1 MGNKSIQQL
10 NGKNL
15 YYSFLSGAKKIIEH
29 QKELNKLNF
38 FPVPDADT
46 GTNMASTIR
55 SVIERIK
62 PQNSYK
68 ETADAIAIAALNGAR
83 GNSGVIFAQFLYG
96 VSAETCRCEEIS
108 IERFA
113 ESVKRSVQYIYD
125 AIANPIEGTILTVIR
140 EWADFIYANKN
151 KLTDFTHLLSSSVDA
166 ANISLQGTAK
176 KINNSSKSVIVD
188 AGAKG
193 FVLFLEGIVE
203 WIKSTN
209 IRTITNFSKEHI
221 AIEAV
226 EITDDTH
233 ETFNYRYCTEAM
245 IKDCTLSLGEL
256 RKLVIEM
263 GDSLVIAGSSKL
275 IRLHIHTDK
284 PQDIFTKLSPFGTL
298 TFQKADDMQK
308 QYEAAHH
315 RKWNI
320 ALVTDSACDLSPE
333 QFDFYQ
339 INIVPINIFF
349 GDNHYLDKI
358 TIKPDHF
365 YNLLNKSKKLPTTSQ
380 PNEKTFTNLYS
391 HLSTH
396 YDSIIAVHISQKFSG
411 TYNSSRLAAE
421 KISAEM
427 GKKIT
432 VIDSETLTGSLG
444 LLTLRVAKAIEA
456 GMSHD
461 EIVAQTD
468 DWKKKA
474 SILVSVKSIKNM
486 VKGGR
491 LSPMKG
497 LLANLI
503 NLKPIVSGDGKGSLT
518 MLDKTF
524 SQRSNMK
531 KVISHVKQQIAGKN
545 IWGYS
550 VLHAQNIES
559 TGYFISEM
567 EKLTGKNPLSIIDT
581 TPIIGLHSGEKALA
595 IALMTE

>member
-1 MGNKSIQQL
+1 MGNDSIQQL

-62 PQNSYK
+62 PHRSYK
-68 ETADAIAIAALNGAR
+68 VTADAIALAALDGAR

-96 VSAETCRCEEIS
+96 MSAETLRCEKIT

-113 ESVKRSVQYIYD
+113 ESVQRSVQYIYD
-125 AIANPIEGTILTVIR
+125 AIADPIEGTILTVIR

-151 KLTDFTHLLSSSVDA
+151 KLTDFSHLLSQSVEV
-166 ANISLQGTAK
+166 ANVSLQGTAK
-176 KINNSSKSVIVD
+176 NIRNLSKPTVD

-193 FVLFLEGIVE
+193 FVLFLEGILE
-203 WIKSTN
+203 WIKWSN
-209 IRTITNFSKEHI
+209 IRTITDFSKEHSLTD
-221 AIEAV
+221 EA

-233 ETFNYRYCTEAM
+233 ETFNFRYCTEAM
-245 IKDCTLSLGEL
+245 IKDCSLGIKEIREL
-256 RKLVIEM
+256 VTGM
-263 GDSLVIAGSSKL
+263 GDSLVVAGSPKL
-275 IRLHIHTDK
+275 IRLHIHTNK
-284 PQDIFTKLSPFGTL
+284 PQEIFTKLGPYGTL
-298 TFQKADDMQK
+298 AFQKADDMQK

-339 INIVPINIFF
+339 INIVPLNIFF
-349 GDNHYLDKI
+349 GDNHYLDKVTI
-358 TIKPDHF
+358 TPDHF
-365 YNLLNKSKKLPTTSQ
+365 YHLLNKSKKLPTTSQ
-380 PNEKTFTNLYS
+380 PNEKTFANLYS
-391 HLSTH
+391 HLLTH
-396 YDSIIAVHISQKFSG
+396 YDSVIAVHLSKNFSG

-444 LLTLRVAKAIEA
+444 LLTLRVAKAIEG
-456 GMSHD
+456 GMPHD

-468 DWKKKA
+468 NWKKKA

-486 VKGGR
+486 IKGGR

-497 LLANLI
+497 LFANLL
-503 NLKPIVSGDGKGSLT
+503 NLKPIVSGDGKGNLR

-524 SQRSNMK
+524 SQSSNMRRVIAHAK
-531 KVISHVKQQIAGKN
+531 KLIAGHKT
-545 IWGYS
+545 WGYL
-550 VLHAQNIES
+550 VLHAQNLES
-559 TGYFISEM
+559 TDYFISEM
-567 EKLTGKNPLSIIDT
+567 EKLTGMRPLAIIDT
-581 TPIIGLHSGEKALA
+581 TPIIGLHSDEKALA
-595 IALMTE
+595 IALMIE